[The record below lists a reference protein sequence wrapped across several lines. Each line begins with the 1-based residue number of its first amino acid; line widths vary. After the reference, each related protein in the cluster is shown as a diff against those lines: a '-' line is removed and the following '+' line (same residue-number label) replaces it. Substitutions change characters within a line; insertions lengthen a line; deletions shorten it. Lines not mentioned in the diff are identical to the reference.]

1 MHSEKVGAFRAN
13 RTDKVGAFRAN
24 KTQKRGLY
32 RAAHTRTALMWEYPP
47 GHVLAFVLPV
57 SVGPGRKPRE
67 DCFPAVEGFSQ
78 GTYTLPE
85 VSKERT
91 TSTVSLEPSLP
102 SLPSLVPPFQMS
114 SLVLISHEC
123 VLSVACHILQ

>member
-32 RAAHTRTALMWEYPP
+32 RGTYPYCFNVGIPP